1 MDGLGLNYSKGHS
14 ILNMLEAYVGPEVF
28 RKSIQAYLK
37 KYSWSNAT
45 ERDLWAVISETSGLD
60 VSAIASDFLNQPGY
74 ATLAVESDGTVTQ
87 NRYSTYGRKMEDLQW
102 QMPLSVKYKK
112 DGEVRN
118 TFYLLDKK
126 SGSIDV
132 PADTDWL
139 YPDAGANGYY
149 RWSVD
154 SEQFYNLVDDA
165 DELTARE
172 KIALLSNSEALL
184 DAGEM
189 SLADYLFVLN
199 RMLADPHPLVY
210 LPALESL
217 KQIGDQFIDE
227 NNSDLFAQFVDQA
240 LTERFEVV
248 GAETTDSDSEATIQ
262 MRPRLLRVLV
272 QYGSNPS
279 AQMAAEEV
287 AIQYLEDPA
296 SLSGDLGREALR
308 VTSLLNDGTLYPAY
322 KNAYLTTRSEDL
334 KSNILAS
341 MYFLE
346 PEIIRAHLDF
356 ILTDDVPAGDAR
368 GAIFYYSALL
378 EDHAIIYAWLDENL
392 DALLAKTPSVYH
404 GALPQLLQSGCNA
417 TTLREIDEFFGDRG
431 EMFATGLS
439 RAMETMEN
447 CIARKNR
454 ESAALGEFLAQ
465 Y

>member
-1 MDGLGLNYSKGHS
+1 M
-14 ILNMLEAYVGPEVF
+14 
-28 RKSIQAYLK
+28 
-37 KYSWSNAT
+37 
-45 ERDLWAVISETSGLD
+45 ISETSGLD
-60 VSAIASDFLNQPGY
+60 ISAIASDFLNQPGY
-74 ATLAVESDGTVTQ
+74 ATLAVDSDGTVTQ

-102 QMPLSVKYKK
+102 QMPLNVKYKK

-132 PADTDWL
+132 PAGTDWL

-149 RWSVD
+149 RWSIEPD
-154 SEQFYNLVDDA
+154 QFYSLVDDA

-172 KIALLSNSEALL
+172 RIALLSNSEALL
-184 DAGEM
+184 NAGDM

-199 RMLADPHPLVY
+199 RMLADSHPLVF

-217 KQIGDQFIDE
+217 KLIGDEFIDE

-248 GAETTDSDSEATIQ
+248 GAATADSDSEATIQ

-287 AIQYLEDPA
+287 ALKYLEDPA

-308 VTSLLNDGTLYPAY
+308 VTSLLNDGSLYPAY

-334 KSNILAS
+334 KSNILSAT
-341 MYFLE
+341 YFRD

-356 ILTDDVPAGDAR
+356 SLTDDVAAGDAR
-368 GAIFYYSALL
+368 RAIFYYSAILD
-378 EDHAIIYAWLDENL
+378 DHAIIYAWLDENL
-392 DALLAKTPSVYH
+392 DALLTKTPSVYH
-404 GALPQLLQSGCNA
+404 SALPQQLQSGCNA
-417 TTLREIDEFFGDRG
+417 TTLRQINEFFDDRD

-447 CIARKNR
+447 CISRKER
-454 ESAALGEFLAQ
+454 ESAALTEFLGQ
-465 Y
+465 YSE

>member
-1 MDGLGLNYSKGHS
+1 
-14 ILNMLEAYVGPEVF
+14 
-28 RKSIQAYLK
+28 
-37 KYSWSNAT
+37 
-45 ERDLWAVISETSGLD
+45 
-60 VSAIASDFLNQPGY
+60 
-74 ATLAVESDGTVTQ
+74 
-87 NRYSTYGRKMEDLQW
+87 
-102 QMPLSVKYKK
+102 VKYKK

-132 PADTDWL
+132 PAGTDWL

-149 RWSVD
+149 RWSIESD
-154 SEQFYNLVDDA
+154 QFYNLVDDA
-165 DELTARE
+165 DDLTARE

-184 DAGEM
+184 NSGEM

-199 RMLADPHPLVY
+199 RMLADPHPLVF

-217 KQIGDQFIDE
+217 KLIGDEFIDE
-227 NNSDLFAQFVDQA
+227 TNSDLFAQFVDQA

-248 GAETTDSDSEATIQ
+248 GAATADSDSEATIQ
-262 MRPRLLRVLV
+262 MRPRLMRVLV

-287 AIQYLEDPA
+287 ALQYLEDPA

-308 VTSLLNDGTLYPAY
+308 VTSLLNDGALYPAY
-322 KNAYLTTRSEDL
+322 KNAYLTTRSVDL

-341 MYFLE
+341 MYFRD

-356 ILTDDVPAGDAR
+356 TLTDDVAAGDAR
-368 GAIFYYSALL
+368 GAIFYYSAILQ
-378 EDHAIIYAWLDENL
+378 DHAIIYTWLDENL
-392 DALLAKTPSVYH
+392 DALLTKTPSVYH

-417 TTLREIDEFFGDRG
+417 TTLSQINEFFGDRD

-447 CIARKNR
+447 CIARKER
-454 ESAALGEFLAQ
+454 ESAALNQFLAQ
-465 Y
+465 YSE